1 VAETEDDLPIFDD
14 DIVPHEEPVAAA
26 AKPAAAEAKPL
37 EPEAEATP
45 AKAEKAEKPKKAK
58 KVKRQRS
65 DFDDEFGPKQ
75 SLPVVEL
82 GVAIAVPVVCI
93 ALAVLDFVNFSTALL
108 AIGIALVALMAWM
121 GRRTNTLY
129 TVALGCILI
138 SLITSVY
145 CLWTVLAKYH
155 YDVKAT
161 EARQGVTK

>member
-14 DIVPHEEPVAAA
+14 DIVPNEEPVAAEA
-26 AKPAAAEAKPL
+26 EPAAAEAKPL
-37 EPEAEATP
+37 EPEAEPTP

-58 KVKRQRS
+58 KVKRRT

-108 AIGIALVALMAWM
+108 AMGVALVALMAWM

-129 TVALGCILI
+129 TVILGCILI

-161 EARQGVTK
+161 EARQSVTK